1 MRKDVKLMSGKEL
14 LKADAVMLNNFVEK
28 CAPIWNPVFAD
39 EFQREGF
46 NIIKYSNKMSEIMDN
61 LRYQMTLKKLDG
73 YKLEDEINDFIE
85 NEDITKYE
93 SSDMLVGCMYLMA
106 TQQIIMESVLS
117 KDNVN
122 EEMYMF
128 NLVKG
133 FIFSTKDLNM
143 ENVLDLSF
151 IEIPNA
157 LKMTTDALL
166 SEEDRKYV
174 RF

>member
-1 MRKDVKLMSGKEL
+1 MMKNVKLMSGKEL

-61 LRYQMTLKKLDG
+61 LRYQMTLKKLDK
-73 YKLEDEINDFIE
+73 YDIKSEIQDFIDK
-85 NEDITKYE
+85 EDLTKYE
-93 SSDMLVGCMYLMA
+93 SEDILVGCMYLMA

-151 IEIPNA
+151 IEIPDT
-157 LKMTTDALL
+157 LKLTIESLL

>member
-1 MRKDVKLMSGKEL
+1 MRKNVELMNGKDL
-14 LKADAVMLNNFVEK
+14 MKVDAVMLNKFVDK
-28 CAPIWNPVFAD
+28 CAPIWNPVFKA
-39 EFQREGF
+39 EFEKDGF
-46 NIIKYSNKMSEIMDN
+46 DILEYAKEMTNIVEE

-85 NEDITKYE
+85 NEDITKYK
-93 SSDMLVGCMYLMA
+93 SNDMLVGCMYLMA

-151 IEIPNA
+151 IEIPSA

-166 SEEDRKYV
+166 SDEDRKYV
-174 RF
+174 KF

>member
-28 CAPIWNPVFAD
+28 CVPIWNPVFAD

-93 SSDMLVGCMYLMA
+93 SNDMLVGCMYLMA

-151 IEIPNA
+151 IEIPSA

-166 SEEDRKYV
+166 SDEDKKYV